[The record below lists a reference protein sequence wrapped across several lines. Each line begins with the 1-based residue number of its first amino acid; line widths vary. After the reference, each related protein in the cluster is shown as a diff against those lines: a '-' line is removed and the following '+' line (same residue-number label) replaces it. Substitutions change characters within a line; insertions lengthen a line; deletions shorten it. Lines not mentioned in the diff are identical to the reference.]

1 MPDSI
6 DAIETLIKQGRY
18 FEARAKLSALP
29 SESTSI
35 RTKQLYALA
44 MSKCGVPEAAM
55 QFLEPI
61 YKQSP
66 DDPETAG
73 ILGGIYKEIFIK
85 TKDQRYAILSKDTYF
100 KNFTATKSY
109 YTGINAATMSAIS
122 GQSSQAKQIAGAL
135 INLLDAASADFW
147 EIATLAEAQLLLK
160 DRVRAKEN
168 YLLARNLVG
177 TDWGKVNSIYNQ
189 LWLLNHYLA
198 VSNDVLKI
206 FKPPV
211 ITAFVGHMI
220 DHPSRVQSRFP
231 ASIEHNI
238 KEALRNTIVSLNA
251 KIGYCSLACGGDI
264 LFAEAMVE
272 TGGELNLFLPFA
284 STDFVDI
291 SVRFAGE
298 HWVER
303 FEALTKKFP
312 VTFVSRE
319 NYEGYND
326 LFHLQSGIIFG
337 ATSLR
342 GHVTHTKPH
351 LITVMSGL
359 DLKRKEGGTLDTLSL
374 WPFSD
379 TIVNVNPDN
388 FNTTT
393 QSSSGTPAVTA
404 TSPIQRTNRPALYL
418 LMADFPKLSAEEKE
432 TFWKFISDKLETQS
446 PMATACIWNGD
457 TLMAAYRNIKGSL
470 ELCHDIQQAAEH
482 YHKKDSA
489 RIGLHVGPVYI
500 DEAKNTLGKKM
511 EGMEV
516 NVLTQL
522 HSYAT
527 IGGVYASSGYA
538 MELALDLEK
547 YALDYAGKFE
557 PNDLDQSQEIYRVEF
572 IQK

>member
-35 RTKQLYALA
+35 RSKQLYALA

-61 YKQSP
+61 YKQFP

-73 ILGGIYKEIFIK
+73 ILGGIYKAIFIK
-85 TKDQRYAILSKDTYF
+85 TKDQRYAILSKDTYL

-122 GQSSQAKQIAGAL
+122 GQSSQAKQIAGEL
-135 INLLDAASADFW
+135 TNLLNAASTDFW
-147 EIATLAEAQLLLK
+147 EVATLAEAQFLLK
-160 DRVRAKEN
+160 DRVKAKEN

-189 LWLLNHYLA
+189 LWLLNHYMA

-220 DHPSRVQSRFP
+220 DHPSRTQSRFP

-284 STDFVDI
+284 TSDFIDI

-298 HWVER
+298 QWVQR
-303 FEALTKKFP
+303 FEALTKRFP
-312 VTFVSRE
+312 VTYVTHE

-326 LFHLQSGIIFG
+326 LFHLQSGVIFG
-337 ATSLR
+337 ATALR
-342 GHVTHTKPH
+342 GHATHTKPH

-359 DLKRKEGGTLDTLSL
+359 DLKRKEGGTLDTLSF
-374 WPFSD
+374 WRHRDS
-379 TIVNVNPDN
+379 IVNVNPDN
-388 FNTTT
+388 FNVV
-393 QSSSGTPAVTA
+393 SSTGNSTPAPTPVVEK
-404 TSPIQRTNRPALYL
+404 TNRPVLYQ
-418 LMADFPKLSAEEKE
+418 LMADFPKLSTEEKE
-432 TFWKFISDKLETQS
+432 KIWKLLHEKVEAQS
-446 PMATACIWNGD
+446 PMATACLWDGN
-457 TLMAAYRNIKGSL
+457 TLQAAYRNINGTL
-470 ELCHDIQQAAEH
+470 QLCHFILDATEH
-482 YHKKDSA
+482 YNKKESA
-489 RIGLHVGPVYI
+489 RISLHVGPAYI
-500 DEAKNTLGKKM
+500 DETKNTMGKKM
-511 EGMEV
+511 EGREV
-516 NVLTQL
+516 SLLVQMHNNSTP
-522 HSYAT
+522 
-527 IGGVYASSGYA
+527 GGMYASTNYA

-547 YALDYAGKFE
+547 YALDYAGKFV
-557 PNDLDQSQEIYRVEF
+557 PDNNDQPQEIYRVEF
-572 IQK
+572 VRL